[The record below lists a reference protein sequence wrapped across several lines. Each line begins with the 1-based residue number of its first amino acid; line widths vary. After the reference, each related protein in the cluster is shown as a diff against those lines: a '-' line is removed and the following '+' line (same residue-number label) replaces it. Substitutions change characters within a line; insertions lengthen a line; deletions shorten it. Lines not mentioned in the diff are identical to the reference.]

1 MLTSITTIGPRVLKL
16 EEKTQI
22 TEFYKSQ
29 SFKKEAL
36 IRAMT
41 VMMIRMV
48 EADTFDHACCVQLFP
63 S

>member
-29 SFKKEAL
+29 SFKNEAL

-48 EADTFDHACCVQLFP
+48 EADTFDHAYCVQLFP